1 MILTLY
7 HEVQSEFFLRIEG
20 VHLHLV
26 NYEVLLSYYP
36 PRIPALLPYNSS
48 LVFLALLTVEDNLRV
63 ERAIIAVDYQNQ
75 YQIFRPSIFLFFFES
90 RPEIDISRRSV
101 EESVPRLAQLARAPD
116 CRLETHGCRQPSGGP
131 RFKSGSADQNT
142 SMSTIRPTL
151 LFRVL
156 DIDS

>member
-7 HEVQSEFFLRIEG
+7 LGVQSEFFLRIEG

-36 PRIPALLPYNSS
+36 PRIPALLPYISS
-48 LVFLALLTVEDNLRV
+48 LVFLALLTVEDNLRA

-90 RPEIDISRRSV
+90 RPEIDISKRSV
-101 EESVPRLAQLARAPD
+101 EGSSRA
-116 CRLETHGCRQPSGGP
+116 
-131 RFKSGSADQNT
+131 
-142 SMSTIRPTL
+142 
-151 LFRVL
+151 
-156 DIDS
+156 